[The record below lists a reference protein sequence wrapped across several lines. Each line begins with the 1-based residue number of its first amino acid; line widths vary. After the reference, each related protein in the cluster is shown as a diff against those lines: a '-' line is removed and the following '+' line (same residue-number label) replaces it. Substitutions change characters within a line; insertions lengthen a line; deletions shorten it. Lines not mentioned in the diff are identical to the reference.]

1 MAFDKAMAHLKTKGF
16 GDRVIVP
23 QEETA
28 TVEEAAAALGTA
40 PAQIAKTM
48 AFDVD
53 GAAVL
58 VLCAGDAR
66 VNSSKFKKF
75 FHGKPHMIPGAAVE
89 EAVGTRPAAF
99 APLALMRVWR
109 FIWTSRLN
117 VLTPSTRH
125 AATTIAVWR
134 SRCPSWRRRPTPRVG
149 SMSAADGRARTRG
162 SEACLEMLRP
172 LAIGERPQSDESTS
186 RRNG

>member
-1 MAFDKAMAHLKTKGF
+1 MAFDKAMAHLRAKGF

-89 EAVGTRPAAF
+89 EAVGH
-99 APLALMRVWR
+99 APGGVCP
-109 FIWTSRLN
+109 FGIN
-117 VLTPSTRH
+117 EGV
-125 AATTIAVWR
+125 AVY
-134 SRCPSWRRRPTPRVG
+134 
-149 SMSAADGRARTRG
+149 
-162 SEACLEMLRP
+162 L
-172 LAIGERPQSDESTS
+172 DE
-186 RRNG
+186 

>member
-1 MAFDKAMAHLKTKGF
+1 MAFDKAMAHLVSKGF

-23 QEETA
+23 KEETA

-58 VLCAGDAR
+58 VLCAGDTR

-75 FHGKPHMIPGAAVE
+75 FHGKPHMIPGGEVEAAVGHAPGGVCPFGINE
-89 EAVGTRPAAF
+89 GVAVY
-99 APLALMRVWR
+99 L
-109 FIWTSRLN
+109 
-117 VLTPSTRH
+117 
-125 AATTIAVWR
+125 
-134 SRCPSWRRRPTPRVG
+134 
-149 SMSAADGRARTRG
+149 
-162 SEACLEMLRP
+162 
-172 LAIGERPQSDESTS
+172 DESLKRFDTVYPACGDDHS
-186 RRNG
+186 GVALSVSELECASDAQGWVDVCRGW

>member
-1 MAFDKAMAHLKTKGF
+1 MAFDKAMAHLRAKGF

-53 GAAVL
+53 GAPVL

-89 EAVGTRPAAF
+89 RAVGH
-99 APLALMRVWR
+99 APG
-109 FIWTSRLN
+109 
-117 VLTPSTRH
+117 
-125 AATTIAVWR
+125 AV
-134 SRCPSWRRRPTPRVG
+134 CPFGVN
-149 SMSAADGRARTRG
+149 
-162 SEACLEMLRP
+162 E
-172 LAIGERPQSDESTS
+172 
-186 RRNG
+186 

>member
-1 MAFDKAMAHLKTKGF
+1 MAFDKAMAHLKAKGF

-66 VNSSKFKKF
+66 VNSSKFKKY
-75 FHGKPHMIPGAAVE
+75 FHGKPHMIPSAAVE
-89 EAVGTRPAAF
+89 EAVGH
-99 APLALMRVWR
+99 APGGVCP
-109 FIWTSRLN
+109 FGIN
-117 VLTPSTRH
+117 EDV
-125 AATTIAVWR
+125 AVY
-134 SRCPSWRRRPTPRVG
+134 
-149 SMSAADGRARTRG
+149 
-162 SEACLEMLRP
+162 L
-172 LAIGERPQSDESTS
+172 DESLKRFDTVYPACGDDHS
-186 RRNG
+186 GVALSVSELEAASDAQGWVDVCRGWELPTA

>member
-53 GAAVL
+53 GTAVL

-75 FHGKPHMIPGAAVE
+75 FHGKPHMVPGAAVE
-89 EAVGTRPAAF
+89 EAVGHAPGGVC
-99 APLALMRVWR
+99 PLALTRACR
-109 FIWTSRLN
+109 CIWTSRLSASA
-117 VLTPSTRH
+117 LSTRP
-125 AATTIAVWR
+125 AATTTVA
-134 SRCPSWRRRPTPRVG
+134 
-149 SMSAADGRARTRG
+149 
-162 SEACLEMLRP
+162 
-172 LAIGERPQSDESTS
+172 
-186 RRNG
+186 

>member
-1 MAFDKAMAHLKTKGF
+1 MAFDKAMTHLKAKGF

-28 TVEEAAAALGTA
+28 TVEDAAAALGTA

-75 FHGKPHMIPGAAVE
+75 FHGKPHMIPGAAVPW
-89 EAVGTRPAAF
+89 GMRPAAS
-99 APLALMRVWR
+99 APLALTRAWR
-109 FIWTSRLN
+109 FIWMSLSS
-117 VLTPSTRH
+117 VLIPSIPP
-125 AATTIAVWR
+125 AATTTAAWR
-134 SRCPSWRRRPTPRVG
+134 FRCPSSRRHLTPKAGSTSAAGGSCRPRRPPCVELFSVPCPLLTDAGPLLYNR
-149 SMSAADGRARTRG
+149 
-162 SEACLEMLRP
+162 LR
-172 LAIGERPQSDESTS
+172 SK
-186 RRNG
+186 

>member
-1 MAFDKAMAHLKTKGF
+1 MAFDKAMAHLRVKGF

-89 EAVGTRPAAF
+89 
-99 APLALMRVWR
+99 
-109 FIWTSRLN
+109 
-117 VLTPSTRH
+117 
-125 AATTIAVWR
+125 
-134 SRCPSWRRRPTPRVG
+134 
-149 SMSAADGRARTRG
+149 
-162 SEACLEMLRP
+162 
-172 LAIGERPQSDESTS
+172 
-186 RRNG
+186 

>member
-53 GAAVL
+53 GTAVL
-58 VLCAGDAR
+58 VLCAGTR
-66 VNSSKFKKF
+66 VSTAPSSRSFSTVNRIWYPVLRSRKLWAM
-75 FHGKPHMIPGAAVE
+75 H
-89 EAVGTRPAAF
+89 PAAS
-99 APLALMRVWR
+99 APLALTRACR
-109 FIWTSRLN
+109 CIWTSRLSASA
-117 VLTPSTRH
+117 LSTRP
-125 AATTIAVWR
+125 AATTTVA
-134 SRCPSWRRRPTPRVG
+134 
-149 SMSAADGRARTRG
+149 
-162 SEACLEMLRP
+162 
-172 LAIGERPQSDESTS
+172 
-186 RRNG
+186 